1 MAKRHLVP
9 GFYIAECDLLR
20 PLYKVGHTGD
30 LRERLHDSAYVTCF
44 PPNSWRFVATLELPT
59 KEAAAEVE
67 CGVLVHFQKNRLGSS
82 ELVQVTLAELLN
94 LAQKL
99 VELLSYPLI
108 LKRAPVYERPAAPK
122 SKTLAKTKTEPM
134 VAKMKLLLETALAPL
149 VPANY
154 PDSLPTSVSE
164 EDAADELNLIEAELT
179 SDKLV
184 LREYQQ
190 EAATAITAEL
200 TKNRRAI
207 LQMACRCGKT
217 PVAFTTAQMIGLPV
231 LFLVPGLALLRQ
243 TAQKIYH
250 YAGGRINLLLVGSD
264 QQEVKLKNCS
274 LGMTTNDQVIMA
286 FMQKTVDSKF
296 PNWVISTYQSSA
308 LLTPH
313 IKEFGLTFT
322 KRTGQTFAGHLGTS
336 NQTLEIWYAINN
348 SASAISAAT
357 LSIFYN
363 NTFDDQAVIVASVS
377 GCYMTAPWSTVG
389 PYVNY
394 QLNSTAT
401 QATNTY
407 STSFAN
413 SLAIEFHGTNDP
425 YALGYVTTSGWS
437 GVNFIQNG
445 GATYWE
451 YVFLSSRGLTSL
463 QTNSTTTTS
472 GTASA
477 SWISIVDSL
486 VS

>member
-82 ELVQVTLAELLN
+82 ELVQVTLAELLI

-149 VPANY
+149 LPANY
-154 PDSLPTSVSE
+154 PDSLPANYPDSLPANYPDSLRTSVSE
-164 EDAADELNLIEAELT
+164 EDAADELNLIAAELT

-200 TKNRRAI
+200 NKNRRAI

-217 PVAFTTAQMIGLPV
+217 PVAFTTAQMIGSPV

-274 LGMTTNDQVIMA
+274 LGMTGIE
-286 FMQKTVDSKF
+286 
-296 PNWVISTYQSSA
+296 PGSSCSD
-308 LLTPH
+308 
-313 IKEFGLTFT
+313 G
-322 KRTGQTFAGHLGTS
+322 
-336 NQTLEIWYAINN
+336 
-348 SASAISAAT
+348 
-357 LSIFYN
+357 
-363 NTFDDQAVIVASVS
+363 
-377 GCYMTAPWSTVG
+377 
-389 PYVNY
+389 
-394 QLNSTAT
+394 
-401 QATNTY
+401 
-407 STSFAN
+407 
-413 SLAIEFHGTNDP
+413 
-425 YALGYVTTSGWS
+425 
-437 GVNFIQNG
+437 
-445 GATYWE
+445 
-451 YVFLSSRGLTSL
+451 
-463 QTNSTTTTS
+463 
-472 GTASA
+472 
-477 SWISIVDSL
+477 
-486 VS
+486 